1 MNKAVTEAEKEST
14 EFINSNNRF
23 VETGD
28 PFVKYIA
35 SHDGLASFG
44 RPNVIANIKKE
55 KTADSLMY
63 PNALVFEATY
73 TFDDQGRRNTA
84 VTEGDKDSVALF
96 FGDAHCF
103 GEGLNDNQTLPYFY
117 QRSNNNYTSI
127 NYGFLGHG
135 PNHMLYRVNLPDFQ
149 KEFKDKKGKVFFI
162 YRDDAIK
169 VTVGQVPWGEGY
181 PKYEIENGTVKYKGS
196 YGGDN
201 YNPNPMYLPSM
212 FTEDDFNVTSKVF
225 IETNKI
231 IKSIS
236 KDLEFY
242 VVIIPLSFSNYQMQP
257 LLEDN
262 NINVINLYTTD
273 LESATLADARFLD
286 GVHTEYS
293 NKLITEL
300 INDHINNNLKN
311 KDLRLVDYF
320 TKEEVFERLNLEALY
335 IPSMVD
341 FPYDDAGVIIS
352 NVLRRYKGSET
363 IEYTEALNHLK
374 SQHENKLNNKNE

>member
-14 EFINSNNRF
+14 EFINSNNKF

-35 SHDGLASFG
+35 SHKGLASFG
-44 RPNVIANIKKE
+44 RPNVTANIKKE

-63 PNALVFEATY
+63 PSSVVFEATY
-73 TFDDQGRRNTA
+73 NFDSLGRRNTP
-84 VTEGDKDSVALF
+84 VTEGDKDSVSIF

-103 GEGLNDNQTLPYFY
+103 GEGINDNETLPYYY
-117 QRSNNNYTSI
+117 QDSNNNYTSY

-135 PNHMLYRVNLPDFQ
+135 PNHMLYTLNTEEF
-149 KEFKDKKGKVFFI
+149 KNEFKDKKGKVFYI

-169 VTVGQVPWGEGY
+169 VTVGEVPWGEGY
-181 PKYEIENGTVKYKGS
+181 PKFILDDNQIIYSGS

-201 YNPNPMYLPSM
+201 YFPDPMYLPSM
-212 FTEDDFNVTSKVF
+212 FTQDDFKLTSEVF
-225 IETNKI
+225 KEAKNI
-231 IKSIS
+231 ISEIS
-236 KDLEFY
+236 NDLELY
-242 VVIIPLSFSNYQMQP
+242 VVIIPLSFSNYEMQP

-262 NINVINLYTTD
+262 NINVINLYTVD
-273 LESATLADARFLD
+273 LEAQTNADARFLD
-286 GVHTEYS
+286 GVHTPAS

-300 INDHINNNLKN
+300 INKHIKGELTN
-311 KDLRLVDYF
+311 KDLRFSDYIN
-320 TKEEVFERLNLEALY
+320 KEEVFKRLDIEAQY

-352 NVLRRYKGSET
+352 NVMRRYTGCDIIT
-363 IEYTEALNHLK
+363 YNQALTYLK
-374 SQHENKLNNKNE
+374 SKHQEKLNKNK